1 MRTCFRKFIVSPAT
15 KSLDIH
21 QSHLFLLCLI
31 ALLCCALLCFRVPYP
46 FPTNP
51 YYLFS
56 GACRRRMRIRRRP
69 TRTTAGMV
77 IKSCPNGCR
86 QLSPGPVVSFVRCGK
101 LTGICWARDRRARQ
115 RATWTVTWRGACDT
129 HKAGKLT
136 DIPTANRRNKRT
148 LKWTWSE
155 RECGRD
161 WTCSSSSCIVCC
173 STQAHHHHHHRHRHE
188 QQHRQ
193 HGPPGTAV
201 GVEE

>member
-1 MRTCFRKFIVSPAT
+1 MFSEVYCITRHEITRHPPVPSLLALPDRFAVLCFALLPGAIPVSD
-15 KSLDIH
+15 KSLLSL
-21 QSHLFLLCLI
+21 QTG
-31 ALLCCALLCFRVPYP
+31 R
-46 FPTNP
+46 
-51 YYLFS
+51 
-56 GACRRRMRIRRRP
+56 RRRP

-193 HGPPGTAV
+193 HWPPGTAV